1 MEGINDDR
9 INLALLCR
17 SIYQIVAEASG
28 VGVPKVIGEE
38 QSRFVAHFSA

>member
-1 MEGINDDR
+1 MMIVSTWRYYG
-9 INLALLCR
+9 LLCR

-28 VGVPKVIGEE
+28 VGVPKVKAEE